1 MKNLSQER
9 KRKKNAPMEY
19 EDFAADI
26 LLTAKGSEKDAM
38 AKAGASMLKGST
50 NAGRTAEMLAA
61 KGLSESGYEDYV
73 RSRVKLNAE
82 KAVSSATESRL
93 LSESR
98 ARGGYEEYIS
108 EYDKLQTKLG
118 ESVIKQLSTEPK
130 PDRDAMYDFALS
142 AGLGDERARMVAERA
157 YEKAA
162 ANAIARVTAIAKEN
176 NLTAYRAR
184 LYALSEGLDE
194 DAAEQVY
201 NAVFTLKLDPQKH
214 FENYTAED
222 YVEYIKRKVDAEKK
236 VRSGKNVIKN
246 DT

>member
-26 LLTAKGSEKDAM
+26 LLTAKGTEKDAM

-61 KGLSESGYEDYV
+61 KGLLESGYEDYM

-82 KAVSSATESRL
+82 KAVSNATESRL

-118 ESVIKQLSTEPK
+118 ESVIKQLSTEK
-130 PDRDAMYDFALS
+130 GIQYMN
-142 AGLGDERARMVAERA
+142 DETKMIV
-157 YEKAA
+157 
-162 ANAIARVTAIAKEN
+162 
-176 NLTAYRAR
+176 
-184 LYALSEGLDE
+184 SEE
-194 DAAEQVY
+194 
-201 NAVFTLKLDPQKH
+201 TLCKKGTQSIKLQ
-214 FENYTAED
+214 NW
-222 YVEYIKRKVDAEKK
+222 V
-236 VRSGKNVIKN
+236 
-246 DT
+246 